1 MNIGA
6 NQSVKCIQIA
16 VLTGIPAEEIKQGH
30 VFPWGKGQFRVDS
43 ITGDDAQI
51 SRLASHEIKADE
63 MSWKETPTQFE
74 DSERFH
80 ELDFWE
86 SPNPLTEGP
95 SGGFPPFNQPK
106 TGPVSPPGLPA
117 DVKEPATMVV
127 EKVDVLGPERKS
139 PRPPA
144 RRLDPVGEP
153 SPDDR
158 IWSSTE
164 ALAARYGEDLGP
176 DHERV
181 LQAMAL
187 LGKVSKVSLDTVSAL
202 KIISARTSALI
213 QAGEAGGNKLI

>member
-1 MNIGA
+1 
-6 NQSVKCIQIA
+6 
-16 VLTGIPAEEIKQGH
+16 
-30 VFPWGKGQFRVDS
+30 
-43 ITGDDAQI
+43 
-51 SRLASHEIKADE
+51 
-63 MSWKETPTQFE
+63 
-74 DSERFH
+74 
-80 ELDFWE
+80 
-86 SPNPLTEGP
+86 
-95 SGGFPPFNQPK
+95 
-106 TGPVSPPGLPA
+106 
-117 DVKEPATMVV
+117 MVV

-202 KIISARTSALI
+202 KIIYARTNALI
-213 QAGEAGGNKLI
+213 QAGEAGGNKLT